1 LSPLSLLSLGPRL
14 IRISAVYFLCGHS
27 HHFEQLPQAMAPA
40 AALKMRSHDY
50 RMEAALYWS
59 AISLI
64 VCEDLPV
71 DQAAHR
77 LGVDDEWLR
86 EILFRRKAAVSGW
99 RLAVGER
106 EDVPLTDG

>member
-1 LSPLSLLSLGPRL
+1 
-14 IRISAVYFLCGHS
+14 
-27 HHFEQLPQAMAPA
+27 MAPA
-40 AALKMRSHDY
+40 AALKMRNHDY

-86 EILFRRKAAVSGW
+86 EILFRRKAVSGW
-99 RLAVGER
+99 RLAVSER
-106 EDVPLTDG
+106 EEAPLTDR